1 MSTDAFSIGMV
12 ILIGLLM
19 GTGFGLPLGFL
30 LGKQKP
36 NWSDMSP
43 KDKKFNIVLVTVCSL
58 IAIAGLAWYFLIR

>member
-1 MSTDAFSIGMV
+1 MV

-19 GTGFGLPLGFL
+19 GTGIGLSLGFL

-36 NWSDMSP
+36 DWSNMSLR
-43 KDKKFNIVLVTVCSL
+43 DKKFNVTLVSVCSV